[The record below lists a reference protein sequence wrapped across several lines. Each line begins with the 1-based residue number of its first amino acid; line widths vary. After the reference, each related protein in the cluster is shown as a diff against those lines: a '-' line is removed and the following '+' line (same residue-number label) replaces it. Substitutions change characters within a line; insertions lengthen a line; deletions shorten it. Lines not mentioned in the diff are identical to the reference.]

1 MAARKCNSLPYLD
14 FQTIKSLMKK
24 IWASL
29 VANFGED
36 CSEASE
42 SKIDHLN
49 SYKIILFTCLIGGL
63 LIWTTY
69 TAFLVSQLSIHV
81 IKHPFDDLDS
91 LSKSNYL

>member
-1 MAARKCNSLPYLD
+1 MSLL
-14 FQTIKSLMKK
+14 KK

-36 CSEASE
+36 SSEASE

-49 SYKIILFTCLIGGL
+49 SYKTIIFSCLIGGL